1 MAITNPTASLF
12 LDTRSILKKTG
23 KHPVKLTVYYLG
35 HKRRYGLPYSFTE
48 AEWKK
53 LFSAKLRDNTL
64 KEAKVKL
71 EYYSGEK
78 FETALK
84 KIDGAFDFDKFKAV
98 YIQDNSLNLAN
109 RDVYALFNRYIA
121 ELQKSGNVGNAQV
134 YTSALKTFQ
143 NFRKRLSFNDIS
155 PAFLSAY
162 EKDMLDTDKSVGY
175 ISMNLRCLRAIYN
188 MAIVEGMVNVDKY
201 PFSKSRNDKKYV
213 IKKGESHKKA
223 LTLEE
228 LRLLKNYQPKTPA
241 QRKAWLYWWFSFY
254 GNGLNTKDICLLKN
268 KNISGNILNY
278 TRAKTRNSTTNN
290 KVIQMFYSPEIKSII
305 DEIGNADKSPE
316 AYIFNILKHGI
327 TPKQERDMVMSFT
340 RNINKHM
347 KNISLD
353 LKFEDMITT
362 YWARHSFSTHLKRNN
377 IAIGIISEALGH
389 TTTETTEIYLDSFNI
404 ETLKKTAD
412 VLAYI

>member
-1 MAITNPTASLF
+1 MAITKPSASLF
-12 LDTRSILKKTG
+12 LDTRSKLKKTG
-23 KHPVKLTVYYLG
+23 KYPVKLTVYYLG
-35 HKRRYGLPYSFTE
+35 HKQRYGLPYSFTE
-48 AEWKK
+48 AEWEK

-71 EYYSGEK
+71 EFYKGEK
-78 FETALK
+78 FEAALK
-84 KIDGAFDFDKFKAV
+84 KIEGAFDFDKFKAA
-98 YIQDNSLNLAN
+98 YIEDNSLNLAN

-121 ELQKSGNVGNAQV
+121 ELQKSGSVGNAQV

-155 PAFLSAY
+155 PAFLTAY
-162 EKDMLDTDKSVGY
+162 ENGMVDKARSAGY

-188 MAIVEGMVNVDKY
+188 MAIAEGLVSADKY
-201 PFSKSRNDKKYV
+201 PFSRSRHDKKYI
-213 IKKGESHKKA
+213 IKKGDSHKKA
-223 LTLEE
+223 LTIEE
-228 LRLLKNYQPKTPA
+228 LRLLKNYKPKTPA

-268 KNISGNILNY
+268 KNIAGNILTY

-290 KVIQMFYSPEIKSII
+290 KVIQMYYSPEIESII
-305 DEIGNADKSPE
+305 DEIGNNDISSE

-347 KNISLD
+347 KNISAD
-353 LKFEDMITT
+353 LKFDEMITT

-377 IAIGIISEALGH
+377 VNIGVISEALGH
-389 TTTETTEIYLDSFNI
+389 TSTETTEIYLDSFNI

-412 VLAYI
+412 ILAEI